1 MTIHEQREIGQ
12 NGRKE
17 EESSQFMVSVLI
29 NLDYLLP
36 FLSQS
41 RCVVFKEAVD
51 ISVFNQRQM
60 VTSLVF
66 FLYYF
71 SLFHKILN
79 FNFLLICP
87 RDSETLP
94 SFAPLSL
101 AWEVISFIIHAVL
114 NQRPKNCCLLWKNLD
129 SLKKK
134 MFAVSTDQL

>member
-60 VTSLVF
+60 VTSLGF

-71 SLFHKILN
+71 S
-79 FNFLLICP
+79 
-87 RDSETLP
+87 
-94 SFAPLSL
+94 
-101 AWEVISFIIHAVL
+101 
-114 NQRPKNCCLLWKNLD
+114 
-129 SLKKK
+129 
-134 MFAVSTDQL
+134 